1 MRVEKRDKM
10 GMLVKECSEG
20 WDGGC
25 MSSCLLFA
33 VMAVVVA
40 VVAVVGAVVAVV
52 GAVVAGCFVPVWHP
66 KESL

>member
-1 MRVEKRDKM
+1 M
-10 GMLVKECSEG
+10 G

-25 MSSCLLFA
+25 VSSCLLFA
-33 VMAVVVA
+33 VVAVVVA

>member
-1 MRVEKRDKM
+1 
-10 GMLVKECSEG
+10 MLVKECSEG

-33 VMAVVVA
+33 VVAVVV
-40 VVAVVGAVVAVV
+40 AVVAVV

>member
-1 MRVEKRDKM
+1 
-10 GMLVKECSEG
+10 
-20 WDGGC
+20 

>member
-1 MRVEKRDKM
+1 
-10 GMLVKECSEG
+10 MLVKECSEG

-33 VMAVVVA
+33 VVTGVVAVMTGVVA

-52 GAVVAGCFVPVWHP
+52 SAVVAGCFVPVWHP